1 MRIQQVRLLCLV
13 FIAIAVHGCATLMQG
28 STQQITVNSSPS
40 GATVL
45 VDGGLRFTTPTVLEL
60 SRKESHRIEISLEG
74 YHPER
79 IDVRTTSSNMVMG
92 NIVAGG
98 LVGFVVDHSSG
109 AAFRLV
115 PEVVRVSL
123 RPITAEP
130 ENTPT
135 VSDNR
140 MEEASVDRQN

>member
-1 MRIQQVRLLCLV
+1 MGIQQLRLLCLV
-13 FIAIAVHGCATLMQG
+13 FMAIAVHGCATLMQG

-40 GATVL
+40 GATIL

-79 IDVRTTSSNMVMG
+79 VELRTTSSNMAMG

-98 LVGFVVDHSSG
+98 LIGFVVDHSSG
-109 AAFRLV
+109 AAFRLI
-115 PEVVRVSL
+115 PELVRVDL
-123 RPITAEP
+123 RPIIPEP
-130 ENTPT
+130 EKTSI
-135 VSDNR
+135 VSDDR
-140 MEEASVDRQN
+140 MEEITGDPQK